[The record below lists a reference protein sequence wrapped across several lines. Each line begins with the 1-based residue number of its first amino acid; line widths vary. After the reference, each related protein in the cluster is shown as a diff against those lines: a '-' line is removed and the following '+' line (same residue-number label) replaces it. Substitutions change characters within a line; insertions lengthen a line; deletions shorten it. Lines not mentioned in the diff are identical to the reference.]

1 MSSNRHKTGAQA
13 SAKARTRTGARS
25 FARVGAVAAVVLAG
39 GAGRRMFP
47 HSAGGGDKPLVA
59 LAGRPMVAHVVQRLK
74 PQVYD
79 LAIAM
84 REGSRRAPADPALA
98 GVAVVHDRAAE
109 ADGTGMGPLAGLL
122 AGMEW
127 ARREAPYCPLL
138 LSVPADVPFIPHD
151 LAARMA
157 AHLQA
162 IEADVLTMRSRGRL
176 HPTVALWS
184 TELLAELRRAVLEE
198 GVRKVEDFT
207 RRHKHAELVWHL
219 RGPDPFLNVN
229 TPADLARA
237 ERRLAG

>member
-1 MSSNRHKTGAQA
+1 MALQKKKTGAA
-13 SAKARTRTGARS
+13 GTVRGP
-25 FARVGAVAAVVLAG
+25 RVGAVAGIVLAG
-39 GAGRRMFP
+39 GAGRRLFP
-47 HSAGGGDKPLVA
+47 ESEEGGDKPLVR
-59 LAGRPMVAHVVQRLK
+59 LAGRPMIAHVVERLR

-79 LAIAM
+79 MAIAA
-84 REGSRRAPADPALA
+84 RDNARRLAAADPSIATL
-98 GVAVVHDRAAE
+98 AVVKDKSSE
-109 ADGTGMGPLAGLL
+109 SDGRGMGPLAGLL

-138 LSVPADVPFIPHD
+138 LTVPADVPFFPHD

-162 IEADVLTMRSRGRL
+162 IEADVLMMRSRGRL

-184 TELLAELRRAVLEE
+184 TELLTDLRRAVLEE

-207 RRHKHAELVWHL
+207 RRHKHGELIWHL

-237 ERRLAG
+237 ERRFSR